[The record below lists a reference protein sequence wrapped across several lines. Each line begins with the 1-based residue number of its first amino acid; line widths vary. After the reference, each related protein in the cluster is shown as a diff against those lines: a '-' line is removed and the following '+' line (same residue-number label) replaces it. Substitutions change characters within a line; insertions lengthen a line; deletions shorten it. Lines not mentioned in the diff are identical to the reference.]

1 MTQAQVDLKRK
12 RDAAMRKKPTHQKK
26 PMLEEALLP
35 RQQPQQ
41 REIQMEIRTETPP
54 PLAMVTPTITAPT
67 ILTDDGRV
75 ADPDISEAL
84 LDFDDYVQRVT
95 TLEDSFRAD
104 DDIRTQPEYHLRM
117 FKDDSTDPNAMATSE
132 LPKIPT
138 TKERV
143 LGILTNPIRQVKKA
157 IDRREIF
164 MIAYIC
170 TKDLNQRIALD
181 TLHLSARTRKLVQLL
196 WLTLPASYT
205 NYIHHESTITQFSP
219 RGSTC
224 QRKYS
229 IIKDYFDVNE
239 NLVTICRNVRANLD
253 LIRYIY
259 SNVHAEVFYA
269 SDEGLGIERKVK
281 ELLMQHDMLLTDP
294 RWQQRSLPPL
304 PTPISVGQMV
314 HQQRNIAEASR
325 TAGDYLPYGV
335 TKR

>member
-12 RDAAMRKKPTHQKK
+12 RDAAMMRKKPTHQKK

-54 PLAMVTPTITAPT
+54 PLAMVTPTITTPT
-67 ILTDDGRV
+67 ITAPINGPV
-75 ADPDISEAL
+75 ADPDISKAL

-95 TLEDSFRAD
+95 TLENSFRAD

-117 FKDDSTDPNAMATSE
+117 FDGDSTDPNAMATKE

-170 TKDLNQRIALD
+170 TKDLNQRVALD
-181 TLHLSARTRKLVQLL
+181 TLHLSARTRRLVQLL

-205 NYIHHESTITQFSP
+205 NYIHHESIITQFSP

-224 QRKYS
+224 QRKYA
-229 IIKDYFDVNE
+229 ILKDYFDVNE

-259 SNVHAEVFYA
+259 SKR
-269 SDEGLGIERKVK
+269 SRRGI
-281 ELLMQHDMLLTDP
+281 LCL
-294 RWQQRSLPPL
+294 
-304 PTPISVGQMV
+304 
-314 HQQRNIAEASR
+314 
-325 TAGDYLPYGV
+325 
-335 TKR
+335 

>member
-1 MTQAQVDLKRK
+1 MCQNLCRGGW
-12 RDAAMRKKPTHQKK
+12 RP
-26 PMLEEALLP
+26 
-35 RQQPQQ
+35 
-41 REIQMEIRTETPP
+41 
-54 PLAMVTPTITAPT
+54 
-67 ILTDDGRV
+67 DDGRV

-205 NYIHHESTITQFSP
+205 NYIHHEGIITQFSP

-229 IIKDYFDVNE
+229 ILKDYFDVNE

-281 ELLMQHDMLLTDP
+281 ELLTQHDLLLTDP

-304 PTPISVGQMV
+304 LTPISNG
-314 HQQRNIAEASR
+314 
-325 TAGDYLPYGV
+325 TATTKLLELPE
-335 TKR
+335 TLSLTALQKR

>member
-1 MTQAQVDLKRK
+1 M
-12 RDAAMRKKPTHQKK
+12 
-26 PMLEEALLP
+26 
-35 RQQPQQ
+35 
-41 REIQMEIRTETPP
+41 
-54 PLAMVTPTITAPT
+54 
-67 ILTDDGRV
+67 
-75 ADPDISEAL
+75 
-84 LDFDDYVQRVT
+84 T
-95 TLEDSFRAD
+95 TLENSFRAD

-117 FKDDSTDPNAMATSE
+117 FDGDSTDPNAMATKE

-170 TKDLNQRIALD
+170 TKDLNQRVALD

-205 NYIHHESTITQFSP
+205 NYIHHESIITQFSP

-224 QRKYS
+224 QRKYA
-229 IIKDYFDVNE
+229 ILKDYFDVNE
-239 NLVTICRNVRANLD
+239 NLATICVRNVRANLD

-281 ELLMQHDMLLTDP
+281 ELLGQHDLLQVDP
-294 RWQQRSLPPL
+294 RWRSQPPPLTPVSHMVQQQR
-304 PTPISVGQMV
+304 V
-314 HQQRNIAEASR
+314 EASK

>member
-1 MTQAQVDLKRK
+1 M
-12 RDAAMRKKPTHQKK
+12 MRKKPIHKKK

-35 RQQPQQ
+35 RQQQQPQQ
-41 REIQMEIRTETPP
+41 REIRNETPP
-54 PLAMVTPTITAPT
+54 PPVAMVIPTIIPTITP
-67 ILTDDGRV
+67 IDGQA
-75 ADPDISEAL
+75 ADPAISEAL
-84 LDFDDYVQRVT
+84 LEFDDYVQRVA
-95 TLEDSFRAD
+95 TLEKSFRAD
-104 DDIRTQPEYHLRM
+104 DDIRTQPEYHMRM
-117 FKDDSTDPNAMATSE
+117 FAGDSTDPNAMATNE

-164 MIAYIC
+164 MLAYIC
-170 TKDLNQRIALD
+170 TKDLNQRVALD
-181 TLHLSARTRKLVQLL
+181 TLHLSARTRRLVQLL
-196 WLTLPASYT
+196 WVTLPASYT
-205 NYIHHESTITQFSP
+205 NYIHHESIITQFSP

-224 QRKYS
+224 QRKYA
-229 IIKDYFDVNE
+229 ILKDYFDVSE
-239 NLVTICRNVRANLD
+239 NLVAICRNVRANLD

-281 ELLMQHDMLLTDP
+281 ELLGQHDLLQVDP
-294 RWQQRSLPPL
+294 RWRSPPLLPPL
-304 PTPISVGQMV
+304 LTPISVVQ
-314 HQQRNIAEASR
+314 QQRNSAEASR

>member
-1 MTQAQVDLKRK
+1 MPNKSIMEAIEAGTHGGFANVSTRRGISSAFYHDPMYI
-12 RDAAMRKKPTHQKK
+12 RDGEKVLRVMSTV
-26 PMLEEALLP
+26 EAH
-35 RQQPQQ
+35 
-41 REIQMEIRTETPP
+41 
-54 PLAMVTPTITAPT
+54 
-67 ILTDDGRV
+67 
-75 ADPDISEAL
+75 
-84 LDFDDYVQRVT
+84 
-95 TLEDSFRAD
+95 
-104 DDIRTQPEYHLRM
+104 IRTQPEYHLRM
-117 FKDDSTDPNAMATSE
+117 FKGDSTDPNAMATSE

-164 MIAYIC
+164 IIAYIC

-205 NYIHHESTITQFSP
+205 NYIHHEGIITQFSP

-229 IIKDYFDVNE
+229 ILKDYFDVNE

-259 SNVHAEVFYA
+259 SNVHAEIFYA
-269 SDEGLGIERKVK
+269 SDDCIVL
-281 ELLMQHDMLLTDP
+281 
-294 RWQQRSLPPL
+294 
-304 PTPISVGQMV
+304 
-314 HQQRNIAEASR
+314 
-325 TAGDYLPYGV
+325 
-335 TKR
+335 

>member
-12 RDAAMRKKPTHQKK
+12 RDAAMRKKPTHKKK

-41 REIQMEIRTETPP
+41 REILMETRTETPPP
-54 PLAMVTPTITAPT
+54 PLAMVTPTITTPT

-75 ADPDISEAL
+75 ADPDIFKAL
-84 LDFDDYVQRVT
+84 LDFDDYVQRVM
-95 TLEDSFRAD
+95 TLEDSFRVV

-117 FKDDSTDPNAMATSE
+117 FEGDSTDPNAMATSK

-170 TKDLNQRIALD
+170 TKELNQRIALE

-205 NYIHHESTITQFSP
+205 NYIHHEGTITQFSP

-224 QRKYS
+224 QRNIPLSK
-229 IIKDYFDVNE
+229 
-239 NLVTICRNVRANLD
+239 TI
-253 LIRYIY
+253 
-259 SNVHAEVFYA
+259 S
-269 SDEGLGIERKVK
+269 
-281 ELLMQHDMLLTDP
+281 M
-294 RWQQRSLPPL
+294 
-304 PTPISVGQMV
+304 
-314 HQQRNIAEASR
+314 
-325 TAGDYLPYGV
+325 
-335 TKR
+335 